1 MAPRARAT
9 RTEAAATKTTR
20 SAEAITDRERGPG
33 RKRVQSI
40 ELPDYLPARML
51 NEFTY
56 CPRLFYYE
64 WVEGLFAHNTDTI
77 EGAQRH
83 EKIDARSDALPRPD
97 DGPER
102 FHARSVELTSDRVG
116 IIAKIDLVE
125 GIGSRATPVDYKRGA
140 PRETPDGPEAWP
152 ADRIQVAAQ
161 ALVLRDNGYECEEAI
176 LYYDRTRQRVRVAID
191 DAVVQDTLD
200 TLARA
205 RDAARSSRIPPPL
218 VDSPKCPR
226 CSLVGICLP
235 DETDALGDAASHP
248 SESRQI
254 PLFPDE
260 AGSDVLEVV
269 EEALDKPIR
278 RLVPARD
285 DLRPLYITGNGLSI
299 GRTSEVLCIREKGK
313 TLQEVR
319 LNEIA
324 HVNVFGNNQLTAAA
338 VQGLCR
344 LDKTIAHFSF
354 GGRFYGLTQGMG
366 LKNVFL
372 RRDQFRRADDRA
384 FCLAI
389 ARSIVATKVRNQR
402 TLLKRN
408 HVEPPR
414 ATLDGLRRFAQRAL
428 HASSL
433 DELLGI
439 EGNAARLY
447 FAALPGMIKLDDEPA
462 RLEFDF
468 RLRNR
473 RPPRDPVNAM
483 LSFAYSLLTK
493 DFTIACHAVGFDPF
507 MGFFHQPRFGRPA
520 LALDLMEGFRPLVAD
535 SAVLTAINT
544 RMVQPDDFMR
554 VGGAVVMTKSGRTGL
569 IRAYEQRIDTLVS
582 HPIFGYRVSYRRV
595 FEIQARLL
603 ARVVTGELNVLPGFE
618 TR

>member
-1 MAPRARAT
+1 MGPRARAP
-9 RTEAAATKTTR
+9 RAAAASQDAKSSR
-20 SAEAITDRERGPG
+20 AVPRPEIGP
-33 RKRVQSI
+33 RRRMPRDV
-40 ELPDYLPARML
+40 ELPEHLPARML

-64 WVEGLFAHNTDTI
+64 WVEGLFAHNADTI

-83 EKIDARSDALPRPD
+83 EKIDGRTDPLPRPEE
-97 DGPER
+97 GPER
-102 FHARSVELTSDRVG
+102 FHARSVQLTSDRVG
-116 IIAKIDLVE
+116 IIAKIDVVE
-125 GIGSRATPVDYKRGA
+125 GSGSQATPVDYKRGA

-161 ALVLRDNGYECEEAI
+161 ALVLRDNGYDCAEAV
-176 LYYDRTRQRVRVAID
+176 LYYDRTRQRVRIAVD
-191 DAVVQDTLD
+191 DALVQETLD
-200 TLARA
+200 TLERARA
-205 RDAARSSRIPPPL
+205 AARSPRIPPPL

-235 DETDALGDAASHP
+235 DETDALGATVDP
-248 SESRQI
+248 SSLPRQM

-260 AGSDVLEVV
+260 AGSDVLDLV
-269 EEALDKPIR
+269 EEATEKPVR

-285 DLRPLYITGNGLSI
+285 DLRPLYITGHGLSI
-299 GRTSEVLCIREKGK
+299 GRTSEILRVREKGK

-319 LNEIA
+319 LNEIS

-338 VQGLCR
+338 VHGLCR

-372 RRDQFRRADDRA
+372 RRDQFRRAEDRS
-384 FCLAI
+384 FCLAV
-389 ARSIVATKVRNQR
+389 ARSIVSTKVRNQR

-408 HVEPPR
+408 HAEPPR
-414 ATLDGLRRFAQRAL
+414 STLDGLRRFSQRAVR
-428 HASSL
+428 ASSL

-447 FAALPGMIKLDDEPA
+447 FAALPGMIKLDDEPG
-462 RLEFDF
+462 RIQFDF

-493 DFTIACHAVGFDPF
+493 DFVIACHAVGFDPF

-554 VGGAVVMTKSGRTGL
+554 VGGAVVMTQTGRTGL

-603 ARVVTGELNVLPGFE
+603 ARVVTGELNALPGFE